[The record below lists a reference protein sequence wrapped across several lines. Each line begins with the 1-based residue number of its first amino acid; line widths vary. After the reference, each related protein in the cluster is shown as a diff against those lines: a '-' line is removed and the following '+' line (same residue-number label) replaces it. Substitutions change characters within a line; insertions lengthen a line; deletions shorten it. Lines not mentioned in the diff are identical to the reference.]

1 MSNWFTKTIQKVIT
15 SNIFN
20 KTVIRGVNKCYL
32 YSQMFSVPFEEVASE
47 DVWVT
52 LKKLLESGMD
62 QRKQV
67 AKEYIHVFDLNTQ
80 EVRKRFF

>member
-1 MSNWFTKTIQKVIT
+1 
-15 SNIFN
+15 
-20 KTVIRGVNKCYL
+20 
-32 YSQMFSVPFEEVASE
+32 MFSVPFEEVASE

-67 AKEYIHVFDLNTQ
+67 AKEYIHVFDLDTQ
-80 EVRKRFF
+80 EVREYFF